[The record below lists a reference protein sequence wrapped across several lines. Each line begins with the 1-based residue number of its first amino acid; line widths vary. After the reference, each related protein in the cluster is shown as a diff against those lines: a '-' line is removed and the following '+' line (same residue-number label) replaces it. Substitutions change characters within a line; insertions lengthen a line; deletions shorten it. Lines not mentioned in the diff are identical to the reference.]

1 MPKPTTLK
9 LGLLAAAGAVLSISA
24 AAPASAAPA
33 SVVFARDVAPFDET
47 VQVLGAAPSSAT
59 VRALIVLKLRDSAAL
74 TRSNAENKVLTP
86 QQLRDRHLPAQSDYD
101 AVLNF
106 ASDAGLRVEK
116 TSPSR
121 MSVVVSGPV
130 AVVSRAFNTHFVRI
144 RSEGRDFVSAD
155 TPPSLPAAV
164 APKVLGIVG
173 LQPNLHAY
181 KQSIVQPAPDVH
193 TDSATAPPFYG
204 QAFISGYGA
213 TGLGA
218 DGLGATTAIAIDVFP
233 KVTDLQ
239 KYFTTTGSTQTTSN
253 YTLINVTGGSIGAP
267 SGEESMDAEV
277 AGAVAP
283 KSKVRVYA
291 ASDLSFANLDR
302 VYQAMID
309 DMNAGVKITQVS
321 ISLGACETSLPSSI
335 LNTDNNFFAVMTS
348 LGASVFVSTGDSG
361 SVECGRRSGNT
372 VSFFASSPNVTG
384 AGGTRLTLN
393 SSGAETAETAW
404 SCNHRVTSCTGGGVS
419 AYFAKPSY
427 QSGLSYARRSLPDI
441 SADADPNTGALVVL
455 NGSNYQIGGTSLSAP
470 ILAGLFARANA
481 DRIANGKAPLGLV
494 NSRIYSLSA
503 TNFRDI
509 TSGDNYGYNAAAGYD
524 LVTGIGAPKMNL
536 LIPVLTAQP

>member
-1 MPKPTTLK
+1 MRKSTSLK
-9 LGLLAAAGAVLSISA
+9 LCLLAAAGAALSISA
-24 AAPASAAPA
+24 AAPASAEPA
-33 SVVFARDVAPFDET
+33 KVAFARDIAPFGEN
-47 VQVLGAAPSSAT
+47 VQVLGAAPASANVT
-59 VRALIVLKLRDSAAL
+59 ALIVLKLRDTAGL
-74 TRSNAENKVLTP
+74 NRSNAENKVLTP
-86 QQLRDRHLPAQSDYD
+86 QQLRDRHLPTRPDYD

-106 ASDAGLRVEK
+106 ASGAGLNIDK

-130 AVVSRAFNTHFVRI
+130 AVVSRAFNTHFARI
-144 RSEGRDFVSAD
+144 RSEGREYISAD
-155 TPPSLPAAV
+155 TPPSLPASV
-164 APKVLGIVG
+164 AGKVLSIGG

-181 KQSIVQPAPDVH
+181 KQSIMAPASGVH
-193 TDSATAPPFYG
+193 TDSNTAAPFYG
-204 QAFISGYGA
+204 QAFITGYGA
-213 TGLGA
+213 TGLGN

-233 KVTDLQ
+233 LVSDLQ
-239 KYFTTTGSTQTTSN
+239 KYFTTTGSTQVTSN
-253 YTLINVTGGSIGAP
+253 YTMINVTGGSIGAP

-291 ASDLSFANLDR
+291 SSDLSFANLDR

-321 ISLGACETSLPSSI
+321 ISLGACENSLPSSI
-335 LNTDNNFFAVMTS
+335 LNTDNNFFATMTS

-361 SVECGRRSGNT
+361 TLECGRRSGNT

-384 AGGTRLTLN
+384 AGGTKLTLN
-393 SSGAETAETAW
+393 SSGAVTAETAW
-404 SCNHRVTSCTGGGVS
+404 SCNHRATSCTGGGVS

-427 QSGLSYARRSLPDI
+427 QSALSYARRSLPDI

-455 NGSNYQIGGTSLSAP
+455 NNSNYQIGGTSLSAP

-481 DRIANGKAPLGLV
+481 DRIANGKSTLGLV

-509 TSGDNYGYNAAAGYD
+509 TSGDNYGYTAAAGYD

-536 LIPVLTAQP
+536 LIPALTAQP